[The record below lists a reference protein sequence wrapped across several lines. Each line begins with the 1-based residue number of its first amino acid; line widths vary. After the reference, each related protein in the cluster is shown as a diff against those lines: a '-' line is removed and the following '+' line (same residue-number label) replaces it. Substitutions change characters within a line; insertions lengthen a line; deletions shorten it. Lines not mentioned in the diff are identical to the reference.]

1 MNVKKN
7 ININEWET
15 MCEEEKKE
23 GGGTRAKNIGC
34 DKTQWMKR
42 KGKSLCGGM
51 P

>member
-34 DKTQWMKR
+34 DKTQ
-42 KGKSLCGGM
+42 
-51 P
+51 

>member
-1 MNVKKN
+1 VCAIRRKNNSKEMNVKKN

-34 DKTQWMKR
+34 DKTQ
-42 KGKSLCGGM
+42 
-51 P
+51 